1 MEWTNEFSVNNQEM
15 DDQHK
20 RLFNLIE
27 KLNKAMQEGKSNSI
41 LNSGLEELS
50 QYAVIHFKDE
60 ESLMAN
66 VKYPKLKFHINEHR
80 SFVDKLYSFKQ
91 AINNKELGV
100 SIRVINFLRDWL
112 KSHILQ
118 IDKEYSSYLN

>member
-41 LNSGLEELS
+41 LNSVLEELS

-66 VKYPKLKFHINEHR
+66 INEHR

>member
-1 MEWTNEFSVNNQEM
+1 MEWTNEYSVNNQAM

-27 KLNKAMQEGKSNSI
+27 KLNKAMQDGKSNSI
-41 LNSGLEELS
+41 INSVLEELS
-50 QYAVIHFKDE
+50 QYAVTHFKDE

-66 VKYPKLKFHINEHR
+66 VNYPKLKFHINEHK
-80 SFVDKLYSFKQ
+80 SFVDKLNSFKK

-100 SIRVINFLRDWL
+100 SIKVTNFLRDWL

-118 IDKEYSSYLN
+118 IDKEYSIYMN